1 MHSRSVWPE
10 RVMKV
15 SPKNESLVISM
26 KMSSIVQ
33 KSLNGVQIFTKKYLK
48 ALKYFTKDLKIVTED
63 EILANLITLR
73 LVNSTFGGKSY
84 QMRQIDNF
92 LTNPVISSQG
102 NEKLA
107 NLESVYVLSGFV
119 KWGLTHLSLLP
130 THASQTSWNK
140 LKHRSYL
147 HYSYVNNTV
156 NILFPTST
164 VFYAVTELL

>member
-1 MHSRSVWPE
+1 
-10 RVMKV
+10 MKD

-92 LTNPVISSQG
+92 LTNPVISSKG

-119 KWGLTHLSLLP
+119 K
-130 THASQTSWNK
+130 
-140 LKHRSYL
+140 
-147 HYSYVNNTV
+147 
-156 NILFPTST
+156 
-164 VFYAVTELL
+164 